1 MDFVRQIIGSG
12 ELSGIIDLPVTLRN
26 KKVQIIVL
34 PIENVTTEQPRPQKR
49 HLGFAKGAE
58 IPDSFFEPLA
68 EEELQA
74 WGL

>member
-1 MDFVRQIIGSG
+1 MECIRQTIGSSA
-12 ELSGIIDLPVTLRN
+12 LDGIIDIPLTLRN

-34 PIENVTTEQPRPQKR
+34 PAEDDTAEQPKSQKR
-49 HLGFAKGAE
+49 QFGFAKGPE
-58 IPDSFFEPLA
+58 VPSSFFEPLS